1 MVVIVIDATARTPL
15 SLLVAPPAPS
25 VAPPAPS
32 LSAAGSGK
40 SNMQVYNDV
49 CVVNAVTIV
58 HSAVKRRMI
67 ANLPPDLIQGF
78 MIDTVERV

>member
-1 MVVIVIDATARTPL
+1 MVVIAIDATARTPL
-15 SLLVAPPAPS
+15 SLL